1 MRNISTTRAELLA
14 HKEQIALARQGR
26 DLLEQKRTVLLREFK
41 RVVDTVLQHADAL
54 QQTAARAARSLR
66 RAEALAG
73 TEIVRSAAM
82 AARSDLPLQIG
93 TANVMGVKIPYIE
106 QHMVS
111 RSFLDRGYAITGMSV
126 SVDEAAAAFE
136 EEIESILQL
145 TESELRLAR
154 LSREIQR
161 TSRRLNA
168 LDHHLIPR
176 LEAELKQIQTALD
189 ERERSDHFR
198 FKLIK
203 RIMQKNVEI
212 DGSG

>member
-1 MRNISTTRAELLA
+1 MRNLSTTRAELLV

-41 RVVDTVLQHADAL
+41 RAVDTVLHDSEFL
-54 QQTAARAARSLR
+54 QQTARQAVMALG
-66 RAEALAG
+66 RAEAMAG
-73 TEIVRSAAM
+73 TEAVRSAAM
-82 AARSDLPLQIG
+82 AARSDLSLRIS
-93 TANVMGVKIPYIE
+93 TVNVMGVRIPHIE
-106 QHMVS
+106 QRIVS
-111 RSFLDRGYAITGMSV
+111 RSLLDRGYAITGTSV

-136 EEIESILQL
+136 TEVESILRL

-168 LDHHLIPR
+168 LEHHLIPR
-176 LEAELKQIQTALD
+176 LEAEQKQIQMALD

-198 FKLIK
+198 MKLIK
-203 RIMQKNVEI
+203 RIMQQDADPV
-212 DGSG
+212 

>member
-41 RVVDTVLQHADAL
+41 RVVDTVLQHSDRL
-54 QQTAARAARSLR
+54 QESAARAMRALS
-66 RAEALAG
+66 RAEVMAG
-73 TEIVRSAAM
+73 TETVRSAAM
-82 AARSDLPLQIG
+82 AARSDFPLQIG
-93 TANVMGVKIPYIE
+93 TVNVMGVKIPHIQQYA
-106 QHMVS
+106 VS
-111 RSFLDRGYAITGMSV
+111 RSLLDRGYAITGMPV
-126 SVDEAAAAFE
+126 AVDEAAAAFE
-136 EEIESILQL
+136 EEVESILQL

-168 LDHHLIPR
+168 LEHHLIPR
-176 LEAELKQIQTALD
+176 LEAEQKQIQMALD

-198 FKLIK
+198 MKLIK
-203 RIMQKNVEI
+203 RTMQREL
-212 DGSG
+212 